1 MVIITCLYIEK
12 VFDCPIAYGAG
23 KGDLILLIYV
33 RNSYTFFVN
42 PSLWKMNA
50 IDIISCQRWT
60 SDGYQ
65 QSTWKMRN
73 IKGDN
78 TETVCS

>member
-1 MVIITCLYIEK
+1 MIIITCLYIEE

-42 PSLWKMNA
+42 PSLWKINA
-50 IDIISCQRWT
+50 IDIISC
-60 SDGYQ
+60 
-65 QSTWKMRN
+65 
-73 IKGDN
+73 
-78 TETVCS
+78 